1 MNKGTKNS
9 QAEAEAAAGGSDVR
23 FTVQPERELQ
33 ANWEVDLA
41 KKLEDYLLKI
51 CSGQVTASES
61 LDSISVNFAEGSA
74 FFNFFLKFQILFL

>member
-9 QAEAEAAAGGSDVR
+9 QAEAEAEAAAGGSDVR

-41 KKLEDYLLKI
+41 KKLEYYLLKI

-74 FFNFFLKFQILFL
+74 FF

>member
-1 MNKGTKNS
+1 MNKGTNDS
-9 QAEAEAAAGGSDVR
+9 QAEAVAGGSDVR

-51 CSGQVTASES
+51 CFGQVTASES
-61 LDSISVNFAEGSA
+61 LDNISVNFAEGSA
-74 FFNFFLKFQILFL
+74 FLKKKIFCYSRLFYN